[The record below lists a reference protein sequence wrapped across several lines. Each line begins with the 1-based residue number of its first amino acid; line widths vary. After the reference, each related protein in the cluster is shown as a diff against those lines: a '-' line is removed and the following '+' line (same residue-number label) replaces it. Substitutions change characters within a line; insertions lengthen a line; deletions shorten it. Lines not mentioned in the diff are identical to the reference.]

1 MCIFCEIIK
10 GNIPNYTVY
19 EDDKCLAFLDISQA
33 TIGHTLVVPKKHFA
47 NIFELDEETAKHIFN
62 VVRIVANQISKA
74 FNVKDVNILNNNG
87 KLAYQSVDHFHIHI
101 IPRYEDDA
109 FSIHFSENKLSNEE
123 FVELLDKIKRA

>member
-10 GNIPNYTVY
+10 GNKPNYTVY

-74 FNVKDVNILNNNG
+74 LNVKDVNILNNNG

-109 FSIHFSENKLSNEE
+109 FSIHFSENKLSNDM
-123 FVELLDKIKRA
+123 FIKLLDKIKRA